1 MLLRPGICF
10 INLDLCKHCRLF
22 QYSILTDLSIIYIY
36 KLHLARPT
44 VLPGKRWRRFNLG
57 RFGQVHPAV
66 LLEADSFHIPPRL
79 PDQSPTLVS
88 ETGGRPVEEGI
99 LTVVLHAV
107 EDDEIEVR
115 LKIIQVAVGL
125 VVNVFP
131 HSGEIHGVLDVVKV
145 VRHLQV

>member
-1 MLLRPGICF
+1 M
-10 INLDLCKHCRLF
+10 
-22 QYSILTDLSIIYIY
+22 
-36 KLHLARPT
+36 
-44 VLPGKRWRRFNLG
+44 
-57 RFGQVHPAV
+57 HPAV

-99 LTVVLHAV
+99 LAVVLHAV

-115 LKIIQVAVGL
+115 LKVIQVAVGL
-125 VVNVFP
+125 VINAFP